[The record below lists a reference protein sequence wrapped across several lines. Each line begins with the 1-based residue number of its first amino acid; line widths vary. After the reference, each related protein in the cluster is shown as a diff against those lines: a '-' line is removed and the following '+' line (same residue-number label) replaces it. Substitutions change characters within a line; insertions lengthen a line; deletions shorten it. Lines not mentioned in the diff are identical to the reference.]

1 MARSYSLRPIERTE
15 PALEY
20 PQEQKGEGLVTG
32 LVTVFSPCKMDV
44 TSVAGEIVVTSGTET
59 RTVAEKETYSVIP
72 EVSVVLAVRTY
83 TWPNDPTYH
92 QSHAHK
98 ACALGMD
105 PNNSGRFRKIGLLA
119 GLGGAAVLVGSK
131 FLTTSHPSAES
142 PYKP

>member
-1 MARSYSLRPIERTE
+1 MGRSYSLRPIERTE

-72 EVSVVLAVRTY
+72 EMSVLVVRNY
-83 TWPNDPTYH
+83 ISPNDPTYH
-92 QSHAHK
+92 QLHALK
-98 ACALGMD
+98 ACALGKD

-119 GLGGAAVLVGSK
+119 GLGGAAVLVEAS
-131 FLTTSHPSAES
+131 L
-142 PYKP
+142 